1 MNKLEFRN
9 RVFALD
15 PAPLEMFVHKWVSTR
30 LHSYAAHDRYGGA
43 NDLGRD
49 VVGFVTLD
57 RHDGEWDNF
66 QCKRYNDVLSDAML
80 FEDLGKVLF
89 HASEGQFTPPR
100 AFFFVAPKGFN
111 RKAERFLDRP
121 SEFKKEMLDNWN
133 KRCGTRIRQ
142 GSPIP
147 LSDALRAVIE
157 AFDFRLVEGIDID
170 ALLQKEGIDFALADT
185 FGADPGDFPRVGMP
199 QEIHVD
205 ENRYVQQLV
214 AVYGGDVGTPFADAN
229 AVLAHPVHGKHLS
242 RQRMRYYEAAAFRRH
257 YRDNVE
263 PRHLDAFDA
272 DIENGVFDAHAANQG
287 LPQVNAVMEQAA
299 REEVSGIFGKHNR
312 ATVGARQGTCH
323 HFANEGKMPW
333 KP

>member
-15 PAPLEMFVHKWVSTR
+15 PAALEMFVHKWVSTQ

-66 QCKRYNDVLSDAML
+66 QCKRYSDVLSDAML

-121 SEFKKEMLDNWN
+121 SEFKKEMLDDWD

-142 GSPIP
+142 GSPI
-147 LSDALRAVIE
+147 LLTDELREVIE
-157 AFDFRLVEGIDID
+157 AFDFRFVEGIDID
-170 ALLQKEGIDFALADT
+170 ALLQKDGIDFALADT
-185 FGADPGDFPRVGMP
+185 FGADPGDFPRVEMP
-199 QEIHVD
+199 HEIHLD
-205 ENRYVQQLV
+205 ENSYVQQLV
-214 AVYGGDVGTPFADAN
+214 AVYGSDAGTAFAN
-229 AVLAHPVHGKHLS
+229 ADEVLAHPDLGQHLII
-242 RQRMRYYEAAAFRRH
+242 QRKSYYEAAAFRRH
-257 YRDNVE
+257 YRDNIE
-263 PRHLDAFDA
+263 AKHIEAFDA
-272 DIENGVFDAHAANQG
+272 DMHNGVFYTYAANKG
-287 LPQVNAVMEQAA
+287 LKQVNAVMAQAA
-299 REEVSGIFGKHNR
+299 QVSVSGLFGKHDR
-312 ATVGARQGTCH
+312 ATVAARQGTCH